1 MPTSSSGRPVTKVS
15 AGAGEAGAIRSMPAA
30 AARANRLRVDFGCID
45 VVRGSTP
52 GAAPYLHEGRS
63 LRPGTSKIVAM
74 LGPYLGSDK
83 LAA

>member
-1 MPTSSSGRPVTKVS
+1 MS
-15 AGAGEAGAIRSMPAA
+15 A
-30 AARANRLRVDFGCID
+30 AARANRLRVDFGCIEL
-45 VVRGSTP
+45 VRGSRP
-52 GAAPYLHEGRS
+52 RAALRAAPYLHEGRS